1 MSDRTYWKCTAYNR
15 TKCKARVTT
24 QGNTARLNTE
34 HHNHQPPAISYEGLQ
49 SQVVSII
56 LSNSRSSVRRE
67 EEL

>member
-1 MSDRTYWKCTAYNR
+1 MCDRTYWKCTAYSK

-24 QGNTARLNTE
+24 QANTARLNTE
-34 HHNHQPPAISYEGLQ
+34 DHNHPPPLISYDGLR

-56 LSNSRSSVRRE
+56 RSSARTSLRRE